1 VDLAYKTKTNLR
13 VLVMYIPSHMMV
25 DCIAPLQT
33 RILGG
38 ERERDVCQRELYYME
53 EIFSIFS
60 REEGGRRGRGWCARV
75 SRHLKVSTTCE

>member
-38 ERERDVCQRELYYME
+38 ERERDVCQRELYGD
-53 EIFSIFS
+53 IFYIFE
-60 REEGGRRGRGWCARV
+60 RGGRKEGEGLVR
-75 SRHLKVSTTCE
+75 